1 MNTLLSETK
10 QLFSGLD
17 AAWAVCGGFALDLFL
32 GRETRPHGD
41 IDLCAFEEGRGTI
54 QAYMHGL
61 GWRVYEFRG
70 MGRVRL
76 LTPDTPGEAGRNLM
90 CVRDGCELVDFYP
103 SDVEGLLWHV
113 FHHVGIHK
121 LNYLEFLFNESENG
135 SFVFDRE
142 KGISRPMSEAILFR
156 EDVPFLCPELALLYK
171 SAYAEEEKNK
181 SDFREVL
188 PAMNDGRRAWL
199 WESLAA
205 LHGEGHPWLDEL

>member
-121 LNYLEFLFNESENG
+121 LNYLEFLSMGCSKDPLE
-135 SFVFDRE
+135 
-142 KGISRPMSEAILFR
+142 
-156 EDVPFLCPELALLYK
+156 ELQHAGVDL
-171 SAYAEEEKNK
+171 STAAPI
-181 SDFREVL
+181 D
-188 PAMNDGRRAWL
+188 
-199 WESLAA
+199 AA
-205 LHGEGHPWLDEL
+205 LDKFASVLDEAEKIAEKL